1 VRVIVCGTR
10 YGSAYLQAV
19 KPLWGHDAGLRLV
32 GIVALGSDR
41 SRELAARYGVPLYR
55 AEREVP
61 RGGVD
66 LVCVAVPGPAGT
78 QLAVDFLRRGVHVLA
93 EHPAEP
99 ADLSAAL
106 AEARSRGLVYH
117 LNAHFADLETVWPF
131 FAVCARATER
141 PLFLTATT
149 NPRTL
154 YSCLDLVGR
163 ALGGLSPFAVHGAL
177 AGAGPLA
184 AVHGSAAGVPFSI
197 QCQTAL
203 TERDDGRETWVSH
216 RVALTWETGTLH
228 LVEAAGPVLWVPVAG
243 PVQELPPP
251 EAAAIFAKPAWSL
264 LSPPQSP
271 TLLEHLA
278 DHRDRANR
286 LALRRLAAEVRTGHR
301 APEQAPEHLLSVS
314 HAWRQVC
321 DGAGLR
327 DVPGRRQRSE
337 RGDQART

>member
-10 YGSAYLQAV
+10 YGSAYVQA
-19 KPLWGHDAGLRLV
+19 LWEHDAGLRLV
-32 GIVALGSDR
+32 GIVARGSGR

-55 AEREVP
+55 AESEVP
-61 RGGVD
+61 KNGVD
-66 LVCVAVPGPAGT
+66 LACVAVPGVAGT
-78 QLAVDFLRRGVHVLA
+78 ELAMDFLRRGVHVLA

-117 LNAHFADLETVWPF
+117 LNAHFADLETTWPF

-141 PLFLTATT
+141 PLFLTAAT
-149 NPRTL
+149 NPRAL

-163 ALGGLSPFAVHGAL
+163 ALGGLSPFEVHGAL
-177 AGAGPLA
+177 TGDGPLA
-184 AVHGSAAGVPFSI
+184 AIHGTAAGVPFSI

-216 RVALTWETGTLH
+216 RLALTWETGTLH

-243 PVQELPPP
+243 PVEELPPP

-264 LSPPQSP
+264 LSPPVPP
-271 TLLEHLA
+271 TLREHLA

-301 APEQAPEHLLSVS
+301 APEQAPAHLLAVS
-314 HAWRQVC
+314 RAWRQVC
-321 DGAGLR
+321 DAMSGIGYRHGA
-327 DVPGRRQRSE
+327 
-337 RGDQART
+337 